1 MSWDEN
7 LPRTSKID
15 GEVVIIILL
24 LGEYEGEEEEK
35 KKKEPVYSTEK

>member
-7 LPRTSKID
+7 LPRTRKID
-15 GEVVIIILL
+15 WEVIIIILL